1 MSPSRVFLLTAISIA
16 LFFTPIQ
23 ISQAQESS
31 CSTIK
36 SAQDILNCAI
46 SHHPDVQISEE
57 SLKRDQVLKKIA
69 GQIQNP
75 EFEAKVLSGHSNSD
89 SVVNTEINIG
99 QTIELGGK
107 RKSRIKQAIGMANF
121 TQAQVLESK
130 ELTALNTVLALY
142 RLRQIRSELAAVN
155 EGMTTFQHTIEHF
168 KSRPKLAPEQEV
180 SSTVF
185 KLSLDDYKLKKSK
198 LIQEQIVLQKFLEL
212 ATGLPIATIQNNLP
226 SSKQQW
232 PKFKIPKGEIQNSEL
247 AKAQA
252 EKTISEANL
261 KLAKSN
267 AWPDF
272 KVGPSFTTQT
282 GIPGNN
288 TAAGVNVSLA
298 LPIFSL
304 NKGGI
309 DYAKRDFYRTDLA
322 YQLTLTKKENER
334 SQLLLR
340 YQSALQSMGQLRLNG
355 TLKNEHKNMEEYYEQ
370 GLVSSSLVIETHRQ
384 IFEVTE
390 SVNEQELTAIDALW
404 RLYILDGN
412 LFDAKM

>member
-1 MSPSRVFLLTAISIA
+1 MKIKSFLSFVFPMLLFSLAAFADEPCGS
-16 LFFTPIQ
+16 
-23 ISQAQESS
+23 
-31 CSTIK
+31 IK
-36 SAQDILNCAI
+36 SAQDILDCAI

-57 SLKRDQVLKKIA
+57 NLKRDQTLKKIA
-69 GQIQNP
+69 KQIQNP
-75 EFEAKVLSGHSNSD
+75 EVEAKVLSGHSDSD

-107 RKSRIKQAIGMANF
+107 RKNRIKQAMGMANF

-198 LIQEQIVLQKFLEL
+198 LIQEQIALQKFLEL
-212 ATGLPIATIQNNLP
+212 ATGLPIATIQKHLP
-226 SSKQQW
+226 SSKRQW
-232 PKFKIPKGEIQNSEL
+232 PKFNIPQGEGQNSEL

-252 EKTISEANL
+252 DKTIAEANL

-282 GIPGNN
+282 GIPGDN
-288 TAAGVNVSLA
+288 TAAGVNMSLS

-304 NKGGI
+304 NKGGV
-309 DYAKRDFYRTDLA
+309 DYTKRDLYRSGLA
-322 YQLTLTKKENER
+322 YQLTLVKKDNER
-334 SQLLLR
+334 SQLLLS
-340 YQSALQSMGQLRLNG
+340 YQSALQSLGQLRLNG
-355 TLKNEHKNMEEYYEQ
+355 TLKNEHKNMEDYYEQ

-390 SVNEQELTAIDALW
+390 SINEQELTAINALW
-404 RLYILDGN
+404 RIYILDGK
-412 LFDAKM
+412 LFDSKI

>member
-1 MSPSRVFLLTAISIA
+1 MKVKLFFPFLL
-16 LFFTPIQ
+16 LVYFF
-23 ISQAQESS
+23 SFVAAAQDS
-31 CSTIK
+31 CGAVK
-36 SAQDILNCAI
+36 SAQDILNCAV

-57 SLKRDQVLKKIA
+57 ALKRDQTLKKIA
-69 GQIQNP
+69 KQVQNP
-75 EFEAKVLSGHSNSD
+75 EIEAKVLSGHSNSD
-89 SVVNTEINIG
+89 SVVNTELNLS
-99 QTIELGGK
+99 QAIELGGK
-107 RKSRIKQAIGMANF
+107 RKNRIKQALATASF

-130 ELTALNTVLALY
+130 ELTALNTVLALH

-155 EGMTTFQHTIEHF
+155 EGLTTFQHIIEHF

-185 KLSLDDYKLKKSK
+185 KLSSDDYKLKKAK
-198 LIQEQIVLQKFLEL
+198 LIQEQASLQKFLEL
-212 ATGLPIATIQNNLP
+212 ATGLSLATIQKQLP
-226 SSKQQW
+226 SSRHQW
-232 PKFKIPKGEIQNSEL
+232 PKFNIDKNGTQNSEL

-252 EKTISEANL
+252 EKTIADANL

-272 KVGPSFTTQT
+272 KIGPSLTTQS

-309 DYAKRDFYRTDLA
+309 DYAKRDSHRAGLS

-334 SQLLLR
+334 AQLLLS
-340 YQSALQSMGQLRLNG
+340 YQSALQSLGQLRLSGNMQA
-355 TLKNEHKNMEEYYEQ
+355 EHKNMEDYYEQ

-390 SVNEQELTAIDALW
+390 SKNQQELTAIDALW
-404 RLYILDGN
+404 RLYILDGK
-412 LFDAKM
+412 LFDAKL

>member
-1 MSPSRVFLLTAISIA
+1 MRKIVFLFMLMMSGIMGKAY
-16 LFFTPIQ
+16 
-23 ISQAQESS
+23 AQESHP
-31 CSTIK
+31 CGNIK

-57 SLKRDQVLKKIA
+57 SLKRDQALKKIA
-69 GQIQNP
+69 KQIQNP
-75 EFEAKVLSGHSNSD
+75 EVEAKVLSGHSNSD

-107 RKSRIKQAIGMANF
+107 RKNRIKQAIGMANL
-121 TQAQVLESK
+121 TEAQVLESK

-142 RLRQIRSELAAVN
+142 RLRQIRSELSAVN

-198 LIQEQIVLQKFLEL
+198 LLQEQIALQKFLEL
-212 ATGLPIATIQNNLP
+212 ATGLPIATIEKHLP
-226 SSKQQW
+226 SGKQQW
-232 PKFKIPKGEIQNSEL
+232 PKFSIPKGEIKNSEL

-309 DYAKRDFYRTDLA
+309 DYAKRDFYRSDLA

-334 SQLLLR
+334 LQLLLR
-340 YQSALQSMGQLRLNG
+340 YQSALKSLSQLRLNG

-404 RLYILDGN
+404 RLYILDGK